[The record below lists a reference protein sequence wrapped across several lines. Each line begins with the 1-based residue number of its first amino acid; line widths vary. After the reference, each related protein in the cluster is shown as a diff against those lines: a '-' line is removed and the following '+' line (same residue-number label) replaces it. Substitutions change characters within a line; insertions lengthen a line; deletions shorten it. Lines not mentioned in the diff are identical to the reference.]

1 MTARSLTP
9 AERSRLRAEAH
20 HLHPLV
26 TLGADGATEA
36 VRRELEVALSAHGLV
51 KVRVH
56 EADRTARAALLVELA
71 EAMDAAPVQHIGRL
85 LVFWRPMPEREQPA
99 PREDRGKGPSTVKIV
114 SFAKSGNHRP
124 TVKRVRIEGNMRLAQ
139 GGTIKRAAKKKPA
152 SLKKRSQS
160 A

>member
-1 MTARSLTP
+1 MTALVLTP
-9 AERSRLRAEAH
+9 AERARLRAEAH

-26 TLGADGATEA
+26 TLGNDGATAA
-36 VRRELEVALSAHGLV
+36 VRQELEVALAAHGLV
-51 KVRVH
+51 KVRIA
-56 EADRTARAALLVELA
+56 EADRATREALLAELA
-71 EAMDAAPVQHIGRL
+71 DKARAAPVQHIGRL
-85 LVFWRPMPEREQPA
+85 IVLWRPTAEREKEA
-99 PREDRGKGPSTVKIV
+99 REDRGKGPRTVKIV

-160 A
+160 I